1 MKGWGWV
8 LIAGIVAL
16 FAIGGGA
23 ALTNAA
29 FPQYVLDFS
38 AAIETAEG
46 FTVPGSKPQRQN
58 NPGDIAGPGGILS
71 FPTLQDGLNALYNQ
85 VAMMFNNTS
94 RYYNSGMSIA
104 QIALIYAKDPNWG
117 INVASALGVD
127 PSTTLDQF
135 RSQYN
140 A

>member
-1 MKGWGWV
+1 MKDGWIWL
-8 LIAGIVAL
+8 LIVGLI
-16 FAIGGGA
+16 AIGGGV
-23 ALTNAA
+23 ALTNTA

-38 AAIETAEG
+38 AAIESAEG
-46 FTVPGSKPQRQN
+46 FQVAGSKPQRQN

-94 RYYNSGMSIA
+94 AHYNSGMSIM
-104 QIALIYAKDPNWG
+104 QIGLTYANGDPNWG
-117 INVASALGVD
+117 TNVANYLGVD

-135 RSQYN
+135 KAGYV
-140 A
+140 